1 MPETISSAASNA
13 RWDRS
18 FFGHPRGL
26 STLFFTEMWERFSYY
41 GMRAL
46 LILFMTATVQKGGL
60 GFPTSKAG
68 AIYGLYTA
76 MVFLLSLPGGWI
88 ADRITGQRR
97 AVLFGGIIIAAG
109 HFSMAI
115 PRLDTFYLGLGLIVI
130 GTGLLK
136 PNISTMVG
144 ALYSVD
150 DVRRDAGFSIF
161 YMGINLGAMISPL
174 VCGYLGEN
182 INWHYGFGA
191 AGVGMTLGLI
201 QYVLGGRY
209 LGDAGLTTCGTAA
222 DTRRFRGGLIATALI
237 IVAGIAASVTGLFS
251 FSAERISD
259 VFGLI
264 LLGIVVFFF
273 VWLLTAKG
281 FSSADRG
288 RFWAILVLF
297 IASAAFWSA
306 FEQAGSTLNL
316 FAERNTNL
324 HTWDFPLWGLFRAS
338 YFQSVNSLFIIAL
351 APVFAWLW
359 IALRRHEP
367 SSTAKFSIG
376 LVFVGLGF
384 AILIPVAGGTAVS
397 PWWLTVTYLLHTIGE
412 LCVSPVGLS
421 AMTKLA
427 PARIAGLMMGVWF
440 LSMSVGDYIGGRL
453 ASVYETFPLPTLFG
467 IVAGFCIV
475 AGLLLVLLLRPMKR
489 LMGGIH

>member
-1 MPETISSAASNA
+1 MPATADAANA
-13 RWDRS
+13 RWDKS

-46 LILFMTATVQKGGL
+46 LILFMTASVANGGL

-68 AIYGLYTA
+68 EIYGLYTS
-76 MVFLLSLPGGWI
+76 MVLLLSLPGGWL
-88 ADRITGQRR
+88 ADRIIGQRR
-97 AVLFGGIIIAAG
+97 AVLWGGVIIALG
-109 HFSMAI
+109 HYSMAI
-115 PRLDTFYLGLGLIVI
+115 PSLTTFYLGLTLIVL

-144 ALYSVD
+144 ALYTEKD
-150 DVRRDAGFSIF
+150 IRRDAGFSIF
-161 YMGINLGAMISPL
+161 YMGINIGAFISPL

-201 QYVLGGRY
+201 QYTLSGKY
-209 LGDAGLTTCGTAA
+209 LGHAGLTRSGTEA
-222 DTRRFRGGLIATALI
+222 DFHLLRRVLTIALVVIVVAGALI
-237 IVAGIAASVTGLFS
+237 FTGVFS
-251 FSAERISD
+251 FSAENISD
-259 VFGLI
+259 AFGLI
-264 LLGIVVFFF
+264 LAGIVVAFF

-281 FSSADRG
+281 YTPVERR

-297 IASAAFWSA
+297 LASALFWSA

-316 FAERNTNL
+316 FAERNTNM
-324 HTWDFPLWGLFRAS
+324 HAWDAPLWGLFRAS
-338 YFQSVNSLFIIAL
+338 YFQSFNSLFIIGL

-359 IALRRHEP
+359 VKLARHEP
-367 SSTAKFSIG
+367 SITAKFSWG

-384 AILIPVAGGTAVS
+384 AILVPVANGTSVS

-412 LCVSPVGLS
+412 LCLSPVGLS
-421 AMTKLA
+421 GMTKLA
-427 PARIAGLMMGVWF
+427 PARIASLMMGVWF
-440 LSMSVGDYIGGRL
+440 LSTSVGDFIGGRL
-453 ASVYETFPLPTLFG
+453 ASVYESFPLPELFG
-467 IVAGFCIV
+467 IVAAFCIV
-475 AGLLLVLLLRPMKR
+475 VGALLVFLLKPMKT
-489 LMGGIH
+489 LTGGVN